1 VRPAAFIIVSGSM
14 PLFVMSSLER
24 GNEIAQYIR
33 IGSMS
38 VMAIYRQLTWEPR
51 IPCRNFFDFAYFE
64 AGTLVSNTLAIG
76 GAQ

>member
-1 VRPAAFIIVSGSM
+1 M
-14 PLFVMSSLER
+14 K
-24 GNEIAQYIR
+24 YIR

-76 GAQ
+76 GVQ